1 MSKIIIIFLFMINQ
15 SLALK
20 LNSKANKKYLLEL
33 YTSESC
39 SSCPAAEKWLNSF
52 RESDLLWKKVIP
64 LEFHVDYW
72 NHLNWKDPFS
82 KRVFTQRQYNY
93 NKVLKSGVYTPQII
107 SNGNNNRYWRF
118 RKPRFDEEDSSYV
131 LIVDFDEVKGVA
143 KVQINKGED
152 LTCYGALMKNTEV
165 RNITSG
171 ENSGRKLI
179 HEFVVINLR
188 SSKMESDRSLNTC
201 QLQFD
206 KKTLEKS
213 KSFAFWVSDSKTLKV
228 LQAVGADF

>member
-1 MSKIIIIFLFMINQ
+1 MINQ
-15 SLALK
+15 SLALR

-72 NHLNWKDPFS
+72 NHLNWRDPFS
-82 KRVFTQRQYNY
+82 KGIFTQRQYAY
-93 NKVLKSGVYTPQII
+93 NKVLKSGVYTPQVI
-107 SNGNNNRYWRF
+107 SNGENEPYWRF
-118 RKPRFDEEDSSYV
+118 KKPKFHEGYSSYI
-131 LIVDFDEVKGVA
+131 LNVDFDEVSGVA
-143 KVQINKGED
+143 KIEINKGED
-152 LTCYGALMKNTEV
+152 LICYGALMKNTEI
-165 RNITSG
+165 RSITSG
-171 ENSGRKLI
+171 ENSGRKLV

-188 SSKMESDRSLNTC
+188 SSKMESARSLNTC

-206 KKTLEKS
+206 KKKLEKS
-213 KSFAFWVSDSKTLKV
+213 KSIAFWVSDPKTLKV
-228 LQAVGADF
+228 LQAVGSDF